1 MVQSIVDRRPSPP
14 TDEGEEN
21 FFPLITT
28 ENFSHLDR
36 QLADAGRRQRMIS
49 KLSLVGGQT
58 IRKTCWRICSKVFA
72 PQLAAQLNWCGRR
85 G

>member
-1 MVQSIVDRRPSPP
+1 M
-14 TDEGEEN
+14 
-21 FFPLITT
+21 

-72 PQLAAQLNWCGRR
+72 PS
-85 G
+85 